1 MSETTA
7 AAESSKKKKKLRTV
21 DIAYIGLF
29 AALIAVCAQI
39 AVPMTVSFTMQT
51 FAVCLCAG
59 LLGWKRSTVS
69 VIVYIL
75 LGMVG
80 LPIFTG
86 FKSGSHYRSHRRL
99 HCRLCPDR
107 TDHRRFGAKVRSQ
120 VLAVDPVYGN
130 RPDCMLRLWHRVVHH
145 CLQSHIK
152 SGAGHLRG
160 AIPAA
165 GVRQDP
171 AGSPT
176 YQSADSLCKIN
187 LKRHK
192 ETQGAK
198 YTLRFLLSYTA

>member
-86 FKSGSHYRSHRRL
+86 FKSGV
-99 HCRLCPDR
+99 
-107 TDHRRFGAKVRSQ
+107 A
-120 VLAVDPVYGN
+120 
-130 RPDCMLRLWHRVVHH
+130 
-145 CLQSHIK
+145 
-152 SGAGHLRG
+152 
-160 AIPAA
+160 AITGPPAA
-165 GVRQDP
+165 
-171 AGSPT
+171 T
-176 YQSADSLCKIN
+176 LSA
-187 LKRHK
+187 
-192 ETQGAK
+192 
-198 YTLRFLLSYTA
+198 LS

>member
-86 FKSGSHYRSHRRL
+86 FKSGVAAITGPTGGYIVGFVL
-99 HCRLCPDR
+99 TALI
-107 TDHRRFGAKVRSQ
+107 TGALVQKFGHKFWQLILFMVIGLTVCYAFGTV
-120 VLAVDPVYGN
+120 
-130 RPDCMLRLWHRVVHH
+130 WFI
-145 CLQSHIK
+145 IK

-165 GVRQDP
+165 GVWQDP

-176 YQSADSLCKIN
+176 YQSADPLCKIN

>member
-86 FKSGSHYRSHRRL
+86 FKSGVAAITGPTGGYIVGFVL
-99 HCRLCPDR
+99 TALI
-107 TDHRRFGAKVRSQ
+107 TGARSQ
-120 VLAVDPVYGN
+120 VLAVDPVYGD
-130 RPDCMLRLWHRVVHH
+130 RPDCVLRLWHRVVHH

-165 GVRQDP
+165 GVWQDP
-171 AGSPT
+171 ACSPT
-176 YQSADSLCKIN
+176 YQSADPLCKIN

-192 ETQGAK
+192 KTQGAK

>member
-29 AALIAVCAQI
+29 AALIAVS
-39 AVPMTVSFTMQT
+39 MTVSFTMQT

-86 FKSGSHYRSHRRL
+86 FKSGVAAITGPTGGYIVG
-99 HCRLCPDR
+99 
-107 TDHRRFGAKVRSQ
+107 F
-120 VLAVDPVYGN
+120 VLTPLITKN
-130 RPDCMLRLWHRVVHH
+130 R
-145 CLQSHIK
+145 
-152 SGAGHLRG
+152 
-160 AIPAA
+160 
-165 GVRQDP
+165 
-171 AGSPT
+171 
-176 YQSADSLCKIN
+176 IN
-187 LKRHK
+187 CQNL
-192 ETQGAK
+192 
-198 YTLRFLLSYTA
+198 